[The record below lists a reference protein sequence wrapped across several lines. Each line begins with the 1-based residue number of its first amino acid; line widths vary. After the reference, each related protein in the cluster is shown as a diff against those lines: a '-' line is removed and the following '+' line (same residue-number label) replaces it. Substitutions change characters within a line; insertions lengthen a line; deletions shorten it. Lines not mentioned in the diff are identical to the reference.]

1 MITELMS
8 AMSSVKTVRDML
20 GTALDANAFNRVN
33 DVLIAMNE
41 KMIAAQERIFGLQA
55 QTAALSDETVAYRQK
70 IRDLEAE
77 IARLIEWKEERANYR
92 LAEVATG
99 AFAYVLQAASD
110 EKERPSGAPQPTHWL
125 CCQCYDASHKS
136 ILQFAGWDG
145 SHRVHACH
153 RCKARILER
162 VESAGVTVQ
171 TVGRG
176 RNRLDGFL

>member
-1 MITELMS
+1 VITELMS
-8 AMSSVKTVRDML
+8 AINGVKTISGML
-20 GTALDANAFNRVN
+20 KTALDANTYLAVN
-33 DVLIAMNE
+33 KVLVDSTD
-41 KMIAAQERIFGLQA
+41 KMLAAQGVINGLQA
-55 QTAALSDETVAYRQK
+55 ELAALDKRVVALDK
-70 IRDLEAE
+70 EKDDLEQE
-77 IARLIEWKEERANYR
+77 VTRLGQWIVDRENYQLKEFAP
-92 LAEVATG
+92 G
-99 AFAYVLQAASD
+99 AFAYAFKPKTDVVEETAELV
-110 EKERPSGAPQPTHWL
+110 HLL